1 METDQ
6 HTLRFLHNGKPVT
19 IRFNEGCRFKPSTTV
34 LNYLRSFPDLKGTKE
49 GCAEGDCGAC
59 TVVVAFQSGDKL
71 IYKAFNS
78 CLLFLPWLNGK
89 HLITVEALSNNGE
102 LHPVQQLLIDHY
114 GSQCGFCTPGIVM
127 SLFALFK
134 SGNQPDT
141 NYAKTALSG
150 NLCRCTGYQPILD
163 VALKAMSLDGKDHFS
178 SKEKDVIHFL
188 NAVQIQS
195 QTFTNKD
202 QLYYRPDNL
211 PTALELCEQ
220 HADAYMV
227 NGGSD
232 LALQQSKKFIHFPV
246 VIDLSAIAE
255 LNEFREEEQAYI
267 IGSGLNFEEVLH
279 KLEGRLPVIE
289 ELLGVFA
296 SKQIRNL
303 ATFGG
308 NIGSASPIGDTLP
321 VLFALKASLGLVS
334 ASGVRIIPVETFIK
348 GYRKTDLK
356 RGELILNIVIPKP
369 DEHSIVRFYKV
380 SKRKDVDI
388 STVSLAARL
397 KRNSD
402 NEVAEIILA
411 YGGMA
416 EVVKRATLA
425 EGYLLGKRLTEEI
438 IHEAC
443 KLIDSGFEPIS
454 DARSGNEA
462 RKIMAKNLLV
472 KLFAETCQTPE
483 CYA

>member
-1 METDQ
+1 
-6 HTLRFLHNGKPVT
+6 
-19 IRFNEGCRFKPSTTV
+19 
-34 LNYLRSFPDLKGTKE
+34 
-49 GCAEGDCGAC
+49 
-59 TVVVAFQSGDKL
+59 
-71 IYKAFNS
+71 
-78 CLLFLPWLNGK
+78 
-89 HLITVEALSNNGE
+89 
-102 LHPVQQLLIDHY
+102 
-114 GSQCGFCTPGIVM
+114 
-127 SLFALFK
+127 
-134 SGNQPDT
+134 
-141 NYAKTALSG
+141 
-150 NLCRCTGYQPILD
+150 
-163 VALKAMSLDGKDHFS
+163 
-178 SKEKDVIHFL
+178 VIHFL

-195 QTFTNKD
+195 QTFTNKY
-202 QLYYRPDNL
+202 QIYYRPDNL
-211 PTALELCEQ
+211 PTALELCEH
-220 HADAYMV
+220 HADAYLV

-232 LALQQSKKFIHFPV
+232 LVLQQSKKFIHFPV

-289 ELLGVFA
+289 ELLSVFA

-356 RGELILNIVIPKP
+356 TGELILNIVIPKP
-369 DEHSIVRFYKV
+369 DEHSIVKFYKV